1 RKFLRN
7 QIKAQFGTELN
18 AMDKTQQQVAVASI
32 DALTTFETY
41 DMMRSDQKMS
51 VHTIKSIL
59 TESIRKALQ

>member
-1 RKFLRN
+1 
-7 QIKAQFGTELN
+7 
-18 AMDKTQQQVAVASI
+18 VAII
-32 DALTTFETY
+32 DSLTTFESY